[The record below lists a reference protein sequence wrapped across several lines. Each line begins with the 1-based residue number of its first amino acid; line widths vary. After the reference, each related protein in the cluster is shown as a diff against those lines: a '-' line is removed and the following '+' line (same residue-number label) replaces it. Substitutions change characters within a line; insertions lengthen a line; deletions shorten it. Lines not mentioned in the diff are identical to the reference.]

1 MFIVVRIGGEHTAL
15 LYYLKVSFML
25 FYAAFMCRHSPI
37 SGIGV
42 GRHKAKHGGKHLLK
56 QLGGNVQNGRL
67 EGLLDG
73 CEFESETV
81 DIGERLLNN

>member
-1 MFIVVRIGGEHTAL
+1 MSYIPCLTFRVQVFRVQSIGIAL
-15 LYYLKVSFML
+15 FKSL
-25 FYAAFMCRHSPI
+25 FSLSLLPI

-42 GRHKAKHGGKHLLK
+42 GRHNAKHGGKHLLK

-67 EGLLDG
+67 EGLG
-73 CEFESETV
+73 CEVESETV